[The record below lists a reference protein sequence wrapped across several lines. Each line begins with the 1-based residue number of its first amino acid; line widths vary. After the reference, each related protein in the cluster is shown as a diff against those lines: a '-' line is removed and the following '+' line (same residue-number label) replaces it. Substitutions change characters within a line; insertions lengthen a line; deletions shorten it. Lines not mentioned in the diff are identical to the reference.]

1 MDPEPSNI
9 NNNERNE
16 SAIQRRK
23 SVFMVM
29 RDVVLN
35 NAPIEGGRPDD
46 IEANVQDPV
55 GRKMQ
60 EEMK

>member
-29 RDVVLN
+29 RDVVFN

-46 IEANVQDPV
+46 IEAN
-55 GRKMQ
+55 M
-60 EEMK
+60 

>member
-1 MDPEPSNI
+1 MDSEPTNI
-9 NNNERNE
+9 NNNERND

-35 NAPIEGGRPDD
+35 NAPTEGDRPDD
-46 IEANVQDPV
+46 IEANI
-55 GRKMQ
+55 
-60 EEMK
+60 